1 MKIGLPIFASFEGR
15 KGRRANSIPIS
26 PDINFWLG
34 LALHV
39 NIKSKTGGF
48 LRNLYKWL
56 YAGYL
61 GKRFSTITENLFLA
75 HNLWLTIF
83 ITITA
88 NRVQGIMIT
97 VYSDM

>member
-1 MKIGLPIFASFEGR
+1 
-15 KGRRANSIPIS
+15 
-26 PDINFWLG
+26 
-34 LALHV
+34 V

-61 GKRFSTITENLFLA
+61 GKRFSIITENLFLA

-83 ITITA
+83 ITITT
-88 NRVQGIMIT
+88 NRVVDGKDDCLSVMSEGIVVACWVGACFI
-97 VYSDM
+97 